1 VRGRVL
7 PALIVVAA
15 VGAAVVLALLGRA
28 VLSVPTKLDAEDVR
42 LARPELAAGVEIG
55 PSGAFG
61 GAAEALVGATDDQSY
76 REALRLY
83 RASRAERSDVD
94 VLALH
99 GAAAG
104 ILTRLVRDDGD
115 PKLRARAAN
124 LLGVMLLQDAHIN
137 SVSARRYLELS
148 LGAFQDAAR
157 LDPEHAEAKHNLEL
171 LATLPP
177 GRTFREEPQ
186 QGSEVDVTPPST
198 GGY

>member
-1 VRGRVL
+1 VL
-7 PALIVVAA
+7 PALIVLAA

-28 VLSVPTKLDAEDVR
+28 VLSVPSKLDAEDAR
-42 LARPELAAGVEIG
+42 LARPELAAEAEIG

-83 RASRAERSDVD
+83 HASRSAERSDVD
-94 VLALH
+94 VIALH
-99 GAAAG
+99 GTAAG

-115 PKLRARAAN
+115 PELRARAAN
-124 LLGVMLLQDAHIN
+124 LLGVMLLQDARIN
-137 SVSARRYLELS
+137 PVSARRYLELS

-157 LDPEHAEAKHNLEL
+157 LDPEDAEAKHNLEL
-171 LATLPP
+171 LATLSP

-186 QGSEVDVTPPST
+186 QGAEVDVMPPST

>member
-1 VRGRVL
+1 VRGRLL

-83 RASRAERSDVD
+83 HASRAERSDVD
-94 VLALH
+94 ILALH
-99 GAAAG
+99 GTAAG

-115 PKLRARAAN
+115 PELRARAAN
-124 LLGVMLLQDAHIN
+124 LLGVMLLQDARIN

-157 LDPEHAEAKHNLEL
+157 LDPEDAEAKHNLEL
-171 LATLPP
+171 LATLSP

-186 QGSEVDVTPPST
+186 QGAEVDVMPPST